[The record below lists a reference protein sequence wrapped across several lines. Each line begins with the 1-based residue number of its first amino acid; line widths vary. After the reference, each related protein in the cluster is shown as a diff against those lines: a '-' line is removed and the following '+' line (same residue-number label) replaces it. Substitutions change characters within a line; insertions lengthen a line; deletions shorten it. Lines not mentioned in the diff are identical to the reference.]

1 MAHRWYNRPDNLRR
15 IWFAQLGAV
24 TVGTLEASRRLLG
37 GDYQWYTGPGIK
49 DRPDSAWDRFWSET
63 VFGETEFVT
72 PDKLPQDSVLGKRAR
87 GENKAKRN
95 IISPDQANKKRSS
108 DTVLSDRPSK
118 RPNLLDTARKM
129 SMPTHKG
136 PGGNEDPVIPPPK
149 RVSNVAPDYFTFKGR
164 VVIYKQYSLCSVE
177 RSTGVNSNNAKLYQE
192 VRIRLNSPADINLDL
207 TTADESNKELNGFDK
222 WKTFYSHYRVLRTNV
237 RVTFMR
243 REGLTADKD
252 NAGTSEICGWSIPV
266 IVGFVCDPSARLS
279 IADTKDYRPLL
290 AGKHIAH
297 DYLGKGGRT
306 SFTYTYTPEAW
317 DQSIE
322 RVAED
327 GIWTPT
333 SKNPSSNDL
342 LHIFCMPS
350 STYCAGDIQC
360 FIEVEQE
367 VQMKQY
373 TDTFLNDIY
382 GSAAP
387 AGTADN
393 MATDGS

>member
-1 MAHRWYNRPDNLRR
+1 MANRWYNRPDNLRR
-15 IWFAQLGAV
+15 IWFGQLGAV

-49 DRPDSAWDRFWSET
+49 DRPDSAWDKFWSET

-72 PDKLPQDSVLGKRAR
+72 PDKLPQDSVLGKRLR
-87 GENKAKRN
+87 GESKAKRN
-95 IISPDQANKKRSS
+95 IISPDQSNKKRSS
-108 DTVLSDRPSK
+108 DTILSDRPSK
-118 RPNLLDTARKM
+118 RPHLLDTVRIM
-129 SMPTHKG
+129 SDRTHKG
-136 PGGNEDPVIPPPK
+136 PGTNEDPVIPPPK
-149 RVSNVAPDYFTFKGR
+149 KISNVAPDYFTFKGR
-164 VVIYKQYSLCSVE
+164 VVIYKQYSLSTVD
-177 RSTGVNSNNAKLYQE
+177 RSTGVNSNTAKLYQE

-207 TTADESNKELNGFDK
+207 TSGDESNKELNGFDK

-243 REGLTADKD
+243 REGITADKD
-252 NAGTSEICGWSIPV
+252 TAGSTDLGGWSIPV

-306 SFTYTYTPEAW
+306 SFTYSYTPESW

-342 LHIFCMPS
+342 LHIFCMPA
-350 STYCAGDIQC
+350 STYCAGDVQA

-393 MATDGS
+393 MNTDGS